1 MTPAQLA
8 VVEAHVHVP
17 QQPAPNVVV
26 ETAPAPAV
34 VDMRIVSMPARETT
48 SRIERDTVTERIT
61 RSVQIE
67 KDAS

>member
-26 ETAPAPAV
+26 E
-34 VDMRIVSMPARETT
+34 
-48 SRIERDTVTERIT
+48 
-61 RSVQIE
+61 